1 MDSKD
6 FLHLIKFRDK
16 EAKKMAQSTY
26 AFKQRQSRPR
36 AKENIINP
44 NLKGI

>member
-16 EAKKMAQSTY
+16 EAKKVAQSTY

-36 AKENIINP
+36 AKQNVINP
-44 NLKGI
+44 KLTGI

>member
-6 FLHLIKFRDK
+6 IKYIINFRDK
-16 EAKKMAQSTY
+16 EAKKMVQTVY

-36 AKENIINP
+36 AKQNIINP
-44 NLKGI
+44 DLKGI